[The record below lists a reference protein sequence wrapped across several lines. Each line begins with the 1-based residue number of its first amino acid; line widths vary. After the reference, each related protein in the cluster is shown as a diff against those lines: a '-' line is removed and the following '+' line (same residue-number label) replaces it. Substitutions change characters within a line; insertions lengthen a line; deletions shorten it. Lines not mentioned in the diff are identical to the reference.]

1 MPNIIWKTES
11 DQFRLFKL
19 RNNGMKYDD
28 FTFYV
33 SGMIQR
39 MNYEASFVFADFCFY
54 DNYWELLEEDKI
66 DSIYRKVIIEN
77 INTLTFTECYN
88 LLWTDEAGDKLNH
101 INDLIAIKTKL
112 YCAIRDHI
120 VYHDHIEN
128 ISEDPYYIRK
138 GDIASSRVCY
148 RICLKENTNIIA
160 RYIYEKIWRAK
171 NTNKD
176 LLVNSTN
183 KYILDHIRSPAYNKK
198 DLEFVIYEYGI
209 QNAIEEFRDCYDGDP
224 KDITFNIAYYILC
237 DSFEYI
243 AYTRSSL

>member
-11 DQFRLFKL
+11 DQFRLFKF

-88 LLWTDEAGDKLNH
+88 LLWTDESSDKLNH
-101 INDLIAIKTKL
+101 INDLIAMKHNL
-112 YCAIRDHI
+112 YNAIRNHI
-120 VYHDHIEN
+120 EYHDHIEY
-128 ISEDPYYIRK
+128 ISEDFYYIRK

-176 LLVNSTN
+176 LLVNYTN

-224 KDITFNIAYYILC
+224 KDIAFNIAYYILC